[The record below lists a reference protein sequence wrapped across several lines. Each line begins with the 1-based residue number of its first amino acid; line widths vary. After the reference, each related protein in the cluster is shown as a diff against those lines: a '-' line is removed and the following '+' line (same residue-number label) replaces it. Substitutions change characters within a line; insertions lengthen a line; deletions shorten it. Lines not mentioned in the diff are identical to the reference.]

1 MDWISRLMIKLK
13 PLALFM
19 TCRPGIL
26 CKTLTNQILRYTKIA
41 LEFQILVLYAVT

>member
-1 MDWISRLMIKLK
+1 MDWLFRLMIKLR
-13 PLALFM
+13 PLALVT

-26 CKTLTNQILRYTKIA
+26 CKTLANQILRYTKIA